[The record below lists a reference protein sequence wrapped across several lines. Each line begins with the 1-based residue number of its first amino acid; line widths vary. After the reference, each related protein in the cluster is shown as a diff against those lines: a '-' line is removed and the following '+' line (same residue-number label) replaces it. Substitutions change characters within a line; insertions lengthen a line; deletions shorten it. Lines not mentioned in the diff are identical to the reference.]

1 MALIPP
7 RKAPCESQTASK
19 LSQSQNCTPNDR
31 QAAIYSAIRHY
42 LRAIEAAGTD
52 EAKAAMTK
60 MREIPVNDFFAKNGK
75 LREDGRLLHDMYF
88 VQVKTP
94 AESRGPWDYYKI
106 IATIPGDQ
114 AFRPAGEDGC
124 PLIHR

>member
-1 MALIPP
+1 
-7 RKAPCESQTASK
+7 
-19 LSQSQNCTPNDR
+19 
-31 QAAIYSAIRHY
+31 
-42 LRAIEAAGTD
+42 
-52 EAKAAMTK
+52 

-75 LREDGRLLHDMYF
+75 LREDGRLLHDMYL

-106 IATIPGDQ
+106 IAAIPGDQ

-124 PLIHR
+124 PLDSQMIGRRAYFNSLATEPSHSPCNANS

>member
-1 MALIPP
+1 MA
-7 RKAPCESQTASK
+7 
-19 LSQSQNCTPNDR
+19 
-31 QAAIYSAIRHY
+31 
-42 LRAIEAAGTD
+42 
-52 EAKAAMTK
+52 K

-94 AESRGPWDYYKI
+94 AESRGLWNYYKI

-114 AFRPAGEDGC
+114 AFRPAGEDKC

>member
-1 MALIPP
+1 MPA
-7 RKAPCESQTASK
+7 AG
-19 LSQSQNCTPNDR
+19 
-31 QAAIYSAIRHY
+31 QAAVYSAVRRY

-52 EAKAAMTK
+52 EAKAVMAK

-88 VQVKTP
+88 VEVKTP
-94 AESRGPWDYYKI
+94 AESSGPWDYYKI
-106 IATIPGDQ
+106 IATIPGDR

-124 PLIHR
+124 PIIKR